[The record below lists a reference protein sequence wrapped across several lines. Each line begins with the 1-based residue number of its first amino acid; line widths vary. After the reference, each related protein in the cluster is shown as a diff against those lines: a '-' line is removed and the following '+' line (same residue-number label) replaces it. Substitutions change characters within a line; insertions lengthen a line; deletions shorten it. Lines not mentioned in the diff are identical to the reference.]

1 MAHLG
6 ERITDYIFEELPAA
20 ELAEAKAHVAQCGE
34 CKSAVEHFQRTRSLL
49 KAVPDVD
56 PPRSAELVFEKPRV
70 VRSWTWKWLAPM
82 AAAAAIL
89 VIALLV
95 PIQVQWQDSQLT
107 IALGAP
113 PVAGPSDSEQQTAA
127 KIQELQ
133 AQLKGLYD
141 LQQGQ
146 ERDFWAALTK
156 VDDVLA
162 RRSSP
167 VGD

>member
-20 ELAEAKAHVAQCGE
+20 ELAEAKAHVVQCGE
-34 CKSAVEHFQRTRSLL
+34 CKTAVEHFQRTRALL
-49 KAVPDVD
+49 QAVPDVN
-56 PPRSAELVFEKPRV
+56 PPRSAVLTFEKPRV
-70 VRSWTWKWLAPM
+70 VRSWTWKWLAPL

-89 VIALLV
+89 VTAFVV

-107 IALGAP
+107 IALGAA
-113 PVAGPSDSEQQTAA
+113 PVPTADTETA
-127 KIQELQ
+127 VKIQELQ
-133 AQLKGLYD
+133 AQLKGLND

-146 ERDFWAALTK
+146 QREIYTALSA
-156 VDDVLA
+156 VGELA